1 MARFHFDQNVALD
14 VAVLVRHVGH
24 DVVTTGEAGLLD
36 ADDDVHLLAAARA
49 GRILVT
55 HNRRDFR
62 LLHRA
67 WQRWTRDWRVL
78 MGHAGILIIPQPP
91 FWSFHQAAGELDVMG
106 QRVDAGRA
114 LTNEL
119 REFRLGPPAEWRRDS
134 VP

>member
-14 VAVLVRHVGH
+14 IAVMVRHASQ

-36 ADDDVHLLAAARA
+36 ADDAVHLLTAARA

-67 WQRWTRDWRVL
+67 WQRWTRDWGVSV
-78 MGHAGILIIPQPP
+78 GHAGILVIPQPP
-91 FWSFHQAAGELDVMG
+91 F
-106 QRVDAGRA
+106 
-114 LTNEL
+114 
-119 REFRLGPPAEWRRDS
+119 
-134 VP
+134 